1 MSVFR
6 GKERWAM
13 IATIL
18 LSVLIMTGCATTI
31 KYSYDTKTKFADQE
45 SYAWAPSSS
54 LYQPDHLL
62 ETNVQDLA
70 DPILAQK
77 GFTKVSEP
85 SDLVITV
92 NYESDI
98 YNRQSGYRLRM
109 LNLSIY
115 KTENRELVWRG
126 TAFGTIDT
134 DAASSD
140 LKDAVQGILS
150 HFPPK

>member
-1 MSVFR
+1 MRVFK

-13 IATIL
+13 IAAVL
-18 LSVLIMTGCATTI
+18 LSVLIMGGCATI
-31 KYSYDTKTKFADQE
+31 KYSYDTKTKFADHK
-45 SYAWAPSSS
+45 SYTWAPSSS

-62 ETNVQDLA
+62 EKNVRDLA

-98 YNRQSGYRLRM
+98 YNRRSGYRLRM
-109 LNLSIY
+109 VNLNIY
-115 KTENRELVWRG
+115 KTDNRELVWRG

-140 LKDAVQGILS
+140 LKDAVEGILS
-150 HFPPK
+150 NFPPK